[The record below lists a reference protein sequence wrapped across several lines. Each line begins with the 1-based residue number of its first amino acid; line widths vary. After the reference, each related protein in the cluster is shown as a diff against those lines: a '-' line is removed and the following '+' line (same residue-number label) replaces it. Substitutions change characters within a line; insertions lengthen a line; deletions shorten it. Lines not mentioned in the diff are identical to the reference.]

1 MPIIEIAADDP
12 EILAGRP
19 FRGANQ
25 RPDLPGWRA
34 AMLARY
40 DATDY
45 GNIHRCSTPH
55 RVVSPEGVEHRS
67 LAFFL
72 DPNPDALVACLPTCG
87 TPDRPARYAPILA
100 ADYLRDRLDATYAHR
115 RQG

>member
-45 GNIHRCSTPH
+45 GNIT
-55 RVVSPEGVEHRS
+55 
-67 LAFFL
+67 L
-72 DPNPDALVACLPTCG
+72 
-87 TPDRPARYAPILA
+87 LA
-100 ADYLRDRLDATYAHR
+100 ADEVSLSLLPRPQPRRTGRLPADLRHAQPPGALCANPGGGLSARPPGCDLRAPPAGLIRFALR
-115 RQG
+115 

>member
-45 GNIHRCSTPH
+45 GNITLLAADE
-55 RVVSPEGVEHRS
+55 VS

>member
-1 MPIIEIAADDP
+1 MATAPGVGPRAMPIIEITADDP

-45 GNIHRCSTPH
+45 GNIT
-55 RVVSPEGVEHRS
+55 
-67 LAFFL
+67 L
-72 DPNPDALVACLPTCG
+72 
-87 TPDRPARYAPILA
+87 LA
-100 ADYLRDRLDATYAHR
+100 ADEVGGLEVRTRDGPPH
-115 RQG
+115 

>member
-1 MPIIEIAADDP
+1 MIRRSWPGGRS
-12 EILAGRP
+12 AG
-19 FRGANQ
+19 
-25 RPDLPGWRA
+25 DV
-34 AMLARY
+34 Y
-40 DATDY
+40 V
-45 GNIHRCSTPH
+45 STLH

-87 TPDRPARYAPILA
+87 TPNRPARYAPILA
-100 ADYLRDRLDATYAHR
+100 ADYLRDRLDAIYAHR